1 MNSVLIINSGMIPA
15 CVGHCQLK
23 SAFLSEGLQRHKS
36 ASDGGVL
43 VIIPSAGLN
52 LDNLSRCINSV
63 LQIARPYPVRVVV
76 VLCPISQKAM
86 DRVRNLCDG
95 RVYVSPLSGPFN
107 YCRSINHGLTFLD
120 PSDEQALFLNDDVTF
135 FEGDVIHELR
145 NTLDQMGWACVGPYI
160 QYNPDVRDDTWPFE
174 KSSAIIIRQNG
185 PVRTNT
191 PVSGCCA
198 MWSRA
203 WLDMIGPLDE
213 EFGVG
218 WGMDEADLCLRAIRL
233 GGQYGRNDSVS
244 VKHTMHATFGHEYT
258 KYSGQAHMRS
268 LKYFKD
274 KYGDDVEE
282 WGRSHHWLPLPGIH
296 IIVTSA
302 SLNVGIQSI
311 RERLARPMFGAHWSL
326 SLCTHE
332 VLSTGMVVKS
342 VSLNSRDSII
352 MRPPLLLHCEPH
364 DSRDC
369 IRCETGDSLPSY
381 SHYPAICIVPSGC
394 CDRIS
399 NIPSAVAHVRDAG
412 SAGALLGCD
421 GTITDIQCGDLRDSL
436 NQACGIARSHRS
448 LLRIPSVSE
457 GHFEYDD
464 QKAEC

>member
-1 MNSVLIINSGMIPA
+1 MNSVLLINSGTIPV
-15 CVGHCQLK
+15 CLNHCQLK
-23 SAFLSEGLQRHKS
+23 SAFLSEGSQRRKS
-36 ASDGGVL
+36 VSDGGVL

-63 LQIARPYPVRVVV
+63 LKTAQPYPLRVVV
-76 VLCPISQKAM
+76 VLCPANPKVM

-95 RVYVSPLSGPFN
+95 RVYISPLSGPFN

-120 PSDEQALFLNDDVTF
+120 PSDEQVLFLNDDVTF
-135 FEGDVIHELR
+135 FEGDVINELR

-160 QYNPDVRDDTWPFE
+160 QYNPDVHDDTWPSE
-174 KSSAIIIRQNG
+174 KSNAIIIRQSG
-185 PVRTNT
+185 PIRTNT

-244 VKHTMHATFGHEYT
+244 IKHTMHATFGHEYT

-268 LKYFKD
+268 LKYFKE

-282 WGRSHHWLPLPGIH
+282 WGRSHHWLPLPKIH
-296 IIVTSA
+296 VIVTSA
-302 SLNVGIQSI
+302 SLSSLSGGIQSV
-311 RERLARPMFGAHWSL
+311 RERLARSMFGAHWSL

-332 VLSTGMVVKS
+332 MLSTDVIVKS
-342 VSLNSRDSII
+342 VSLNSRDNIV
-352 MRPPLLLHCEPH
+352 MRPSSLLRCEPH
-364 DSRDC
+364 DCRAC
-369 IRCETGDSLPSY
+369 TGCETAGSVTSYLQYPVVCLAPSE
-381 SHYPAICIVPSGC
+381 C
-394 CDRIS
+394 CDRIP
-399 NIPSAVAHVRDAG
+399 NIPAAIAHVRDAG
-412 SAGALLGCD
+412 FAGALLRCD
-421 GTITDIQCGDLRDSL
+421 GSITDIQCGDLRDSL
-436 NQACGIARSHRS
+436 NRVCSMARSHHR
-448 LLRIPSVSE
+448 LLRIP
-457 GHFEYDD
+457 
-464 QKAEC
+464 